1 MRSIASG
8 ELCHSALCSRGRRR
22 APCPGYEF
30 SIVYGMVAR
39 TGAQRRLRE
48 TCARGLETMTGVKG
62 HRVFSGSEY
71 QRWIRAAKGSVAL
84 RHLYPVAFRQ
94 ADNRQLWRNHQQL
107 ADPLFAHNE
116 ESQQIVKEAATFFK
130 RYRLQLEAVA
140 GGFAATPRA
149 DLAEPYAEKYFEV
162 ADWIWQNKTF
172 PQANTSV
179 TSPDL
184 MSSSS

>member
-30 SIVYGMVAR
+30 STVCGMVAR

-48 TCARGLETMTGVKG
+48 TCARGLETMTGVEG

-107 ADPLFAHNE
+107 ADPLFAGLAFMAFRQRVGEMRVNLQRE
-116 ESQQIVKEAATFFK
+116 QPSAAKPLGSTIGISLVCESSG
-130 RYRLQLEAVA
+130 RP
-140 GGFAATPRA
+140 G
-149 DLAEPYAEKYFEV
+149 
-162 ADWIWQNKTF
+162 
-172 PQANTSV
+172 
-179 TSPDL
+179 
-184 MSSSS
+184 